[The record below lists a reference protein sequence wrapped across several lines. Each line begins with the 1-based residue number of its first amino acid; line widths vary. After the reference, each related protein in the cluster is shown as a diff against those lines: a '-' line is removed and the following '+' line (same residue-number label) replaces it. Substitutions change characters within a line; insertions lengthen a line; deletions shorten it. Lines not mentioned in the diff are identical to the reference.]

1 MTAKYTVVQYVPD
14 PTADERINFGVITWD
29 ARHVRSRFVAHWSRI
44 RSFGGE
50 DVSFLRDFAR
60 GITELT
66 SPQMPLPEIGGDK
79 LDLSGLKKM
88 IGEWSYSIQFTEP
101 RGSLRDPQTLLEE
114 AASVFL
120 RPSEPRVRR
129 GRSRRHAA
137 TLAYKFLLEA
147 VKQQAPD
154 CAENL
159 VRPNKTLQGKLDEH
173 RLDVVLANGKLLAAL
188 NALSFEISESE
199 HLERE
204 IQVTAW
210 TIDDV
215 RKLHRKL
222 PLAIYMLP
230 PLENDVSGSYT
241 RATRLF
247 KSLDADVVTS
257 ERAMK
262 AWAKERTQSL
272 AA

>member
-1 MTAKYTVVQYVPD
+1 MSAKYTVVQYVPD
-14 PTADERINFGVITWD
+14 STADERINFGVITWD
-29 ARHVRSRFVAHWSRI
+29 AQHVRSRFVAHWSRI

-60 GITELT
+60 DVTELT

-79 LDLSGLKKM
+79 LDLSRLKKM

-101 RGSLRDPQTLLEE
+101 RGSLRDAQTLLEE
-114 AASVFL
+114 TASVFL
-120 RPSEPRVRR
+120 RPSGPRARR

-137 TLAYKFLLEA
+137 SLAYKFLLEA

-154 CAENL
+154 GAENL
-159 VRPNKTLQGKLDEH
+159 VKTNEMLRGKLDAH

-230 PLENDVSGSYT
+230 PLEKQAPGSYA

-247 KSLDADVVTS
+247 ESLDAEVVTS

-262 AWAKERTQSL
+262 AWAKQRAQSL
-272 AA
+272 PA

>member
-14 PTADERINFGVITWD
+14 PTAGERINFGVITWD
-29 ARHVRSRFVAHWSRI
+29 AQHIRSRFVAHWSRI

-60 GITELT
+60 GVTELT
-66 SPQMPLPEIGGDK
+66 TPQMPLPEIGGDK
-79 LDLSGLKKM
+79 LDLSRLKKM

-101 RGSLRDPQTLLEE
+101 RGSLRDAQTLLEE
-114 AASVFL
+114 VASVFL
-120 RPSEPRVRR
+120 RQPGFRVRR
-129 GRSRRHAA
+129 GRSRRYAA
-137 TLAYKFLLEA
+137 SLAYSYLLKA

-154 CAENL
+154 GAENL
-159 VRPNKTLQGKLDEH
+159 VRHNEFLQGKLDKH

-210 TIDDV
+210 TIDDL
-215 RKLHRKL
+215 RKLYRKL
-222 PLAIYMLP
+222 PVAIYMLP
-230 PLENDVSGSYT
+230 PLENEVSDSYA

-247 KSLDADVVTS
+247 KSLHADVVTS
-257 ERAMK
+257 ERAMQ
-262 AWAKERTQSL
+262 AWAEQRAQSL
-272 AA
+272 PA

>member
-1 MTAKYTVVQYVPD
+1 MSAKYSVVQYLPD

-29 ARHVRSRFVAHWSRI
+29 EQHLRSRFVAHWSRI

-60 GITELT
+60 DVTALT
-66 SPQMPLPEIGGDK
+66 SPQMPLPEIGGEK
-79 LDLSGLKKM
+79 LDLSRLKKM

-101 RGSLRDPQTLLEE
+101 RGSLRDAQTLLEE
-114 AASVFL
+114 TAAVFL
-120 RPSEPRVRR
+120 RPSGPRLRR
-129 GRSRRHAA
+129 GRTRRHAA
-137 TLAYKFLLEA
+137 TLAYRFLLEA
-147 VKQQAPD
+147 VKQKTPD
-154 CAENL
+154 GAENL
-159 VRPNKTLQGKLDEH
+159 VRPNEILQGKLDAH

-199 HLERE
+199 HLDRE

-230 PLENDVSGSYT
+230 PLENEVSNSYT

-247 KSLDADVVTS
+247 ETLDADVVTS

-262 AWAKERTQSL
+262 VWAEQRAQSL
-272 AA
+272 PV